1 MSILLMHGFWAC
13 AQLLHYVSAPRK
25 PARRWRES
33 RGRSLRID
41 VVEELHNFHAGAAPI
56 PVPLPPAIPAPVIH
70 HHGPVGDALS
80 QAICAGT
87 PEVAE
92 EMGKGG
98 SLFGAKGQLVHS
110 ARGALHSEAV
120 QQGLFEAEG
129 GAGSGG
135 CFPAVGV
142 CGMRGLAL
150 SDQETNW
157 GWTLM
162 LMCVIQTISYGVFGF
177 FSYLDIIRIPA
188 VS

>member
-1 MSILLMHGFWAC
+1 MVYTLGSAALLLCLGIDAEPARFTRTRNDAWQLLAAMSILLMHGFWAC

-25 PARRWRES
+25 PARRWGES

-41 VVEELHNFHAGAAPI
+41 VEELHNFHAGAAPI

-142 CGMRGLAL
+142 CLWDEGACAL
-150 SDQETNW
+150 
-157 GWTLM
+157 
-162 LMCVIQTISYGVFGF
+162 
-177 FSYLDIIRIPA
+177 
-188 VS
+188 